1 MDLGPGGVESG
12 NATMKQGA
20 AVITVTGEVPADQLG
35 VTLAHEHLW
44 CDISVHSGKKDN
56 IVQDVALLSEELEY
70 FRKVGGQTVI
80 EVTPED
86 IGRNAIKLRDIS
98 LASGVLIVSGIAFY
112 DETLYP
118 GWMRQASVD
127 TIADYFVTQIEE
139 GTQGVRAGLIGEL
152 ASHNEPQPNFA
163 GYQLRPLETV
173 VFQAAAKA
181 QKRTGIAISTH
192 ASLGRAGHA
201 QLNVLEAAG
210 ADLGKVVIGHCD
222 AHWHEDATKD
232 MDYYLPILKRGAC
245 CQFDMIG
252 WEELAP
258 DAIRAQRL
266 AALISLGYEKQ
277 LLLSTDTCRLSQL
290 HKNGGRGFDYLWNS
304 FFPRLRALGVT
315 ESQIQ
320 SIMVET
326 PQSLLARA

>member
-1 MDLGPGGVESG
+1 
-12 NATMKQGA
+12 MKKGST
-20 AVITVTGEVPADQLG
+20 VVTVTGAVPADQLG

-44 CDISVHSGKKDN
+44 CDISIHSGNKDN
-56 IVQDVALLSEELEY
+56 VVQDVGLISEELEY
-70 FRKVGGQTVI
+70 FRKVGGQSVI

-86 IGRNAIKLRDIS
+86 IGRNAVRLREIS

-112 DETLYP
+112 DENLYP

-127 TIADYFVTQIEE
+127 QVCAYFVHQIEE

-152 ASHNEPQPNFA
+152 ASHNEPHPNFA
-163 GYQLRPLETV
+163 VYQLRPFETL

-181 QKRTGIAISTH
+181 QIRTGIAISTH

-210 ADLGKVVIGHCD
+210 ADLSKVVIGHCD
-222 AHWHEDATKD
+222 AHWHEDPAMD
-232 MDYYLPILKRGAC
+232 MDYYLPILKRGAY
-245 CQFDMIG
+245 CQFDMVG

-258 DAIRAQRL
+258 DAVRAERL
-266 AALISLGYEKQ
+266 AALISLGYERR
-277 LLLSTDTCRLSQL
+277 LLLATDTCRLSQL

-304 FFPRLRALGVT
+304 FLPRLRGLGVT
-315 ESQIQ
+315 DSQIH
-320 SIMVET
+320 SMMVEA
-326 PQSLLARA
+326 PHDMLARS